1 MKSTA
6 YLLVGLVL
14 ILLQGV
20 VFRFLPWTSDVTIL
34 GVPLRPLLT
43 GATPNL
49 VLPMVVYLGIHEESM
64 ARGALLSF
72 GLGWELDLLG
82 GGPAFIHRFTLVAVW
97 WLSKIASARVSTQS
111 VVMRLPLAF
120 AASLAESAIILT
132 LLAIFGQDSKRP
144 LELSALL
151 LPRALATTLLAP
163 AIFDLSHRLA
173 IFAWGGPGRAPAGAG
188 TGTGTSTAARN

>member
-1 MKSTA
+1 
-6 YLLVGLVL
+6 LVGLVL

-20 VFRFLPWTSDVTIL
+20 AFRFLPWITDLTVL

-120 AASLAESAIILT
+120 AASLAESVIILT

-188 TGTGTSTAARN
+188 TGTATSTAART

>member
-1 MKSTA
+1 MRSTA

-20 VFRFLPWTSDVTIL
+20 LFRFLPWVSDVTIW

-97 WLSKIASARVSTQS
+97 WLSRIASSRVSTQS

-132 LLAIFGQDSKRP
+132 LLAIFGLDSKRP

-163 AIFDLSHRLA
+163 AVFDLSHRLA

-188 TGTGTSTAARN
+188 SASTSSSTART

>member
-1 MKSTA
+1 MKSTT

-20 VFRFLPWTSDVTIL
+20 VFRFLPWVSGISVF
-34 GVPLRPLLT
+34 GVELRPLLT

-49 VLPMVVYLGIHEESM
+49 VLPMVVYLGIHEDSM

-72 GLGWELDLLG
+72 GLGWELDVLG

-97 WLSKIASARVSTQS
+97 WLSKIASAKVSTQS

-151 LPRALATTLLAP
+151 LPRAIATTLLAP
-163 AIFDLSHRLA
+163 AVFDLSHRLA
-173 IFAWGGPGRAPAGAG
+173 IFAWGGPGRAPASTGSGAS
-188 TGTGTSTAARN
+188 STTAGR

>member
-1 MKSTA
+1 MRSTS

-20 VFRFLPWTSDVTIL
+20 LFRFLPWLTGMSAFGIE
-34 GVPLRPLLT
+34 LRPLLM

-72 GLGWELDLLG
+72 GLGWELDLLA

-97 WLSKIASARVSTQS
+97 WLSKIASSRVSTQS

-120 AASLAESAIILT
+120 AASLVETAIILT
-132 LLAIFGQDSKRP
+132 LLTLFGQDSKRP
-144 LELSALL
+144 LELSALA
-151 LPRALATTLLAP
+151 LPRAISTTLFAP
-163 AIFDLSHRLA
+163 AVFDLAHRLA
-173 IFAWGGPGRAPAGAG
+173 IFSWGGPGRAPTSAG
-188 TGTGTSTAARN
+188 TGPASAAAPRS